1 MDGLTGR
8 KGNMRVVCLD
18 YLQCSR
24 LKRDTCQF
32 SNTYRAGPGVKQE
45 DNRTWTEKNGQTLQ
59 FLSLSLSKLDDDDSV
74 FVCENFS
81 SACAMARS
89 ADGWPIRSPF
99 VRSSHHFWRHL
110 PLALAPPLSSHSLTT
125 MAETLNLFTS
135 FFEFEAE
142 ISINVGRTSSLL
154 SLSRSGR
161 VQGERQISWKWISF
175 IPI

>member
-1 MDGLTGR
+1 MG
-8 KGNMRVVCLD
+8 KH
-18 YLQCSR
+18 CSF
-24 LKRDTCQF
+24 C
-32 SNTYRAGPGVKQE
+32 P
-45 DNRTWTEKNGQTLQ
+45 
-59 FLSLSLSKLDDDDSV
+59 LSLFKLDDDDSV

-81 SACAMARS
+81 SACATARS

-99 VRSSHHFWRHL
+99 VRSSQHFWRHL

-142 ISINVGRTSSLL
+142 ISINVGRTSPLF

-161 VQGERQISWKWISF
+161 VQGERQILWKGICF
-175 IPI
+175 IPILVHISNKMGSFLKAAYTVEFNPVPPSLHS